1 MSNGAKRRETSLYRT
16 TTLTLFPS
24 ATTKYTP
31 ALRFAIISIGILA
44 FFNTF
49 QQHINNYIMNNLQA
63 VQPISVDNIK
73 TKIYEFRGQKVM
85 IDRDLADLYHI
96 ETKVLNQAV
105 KRNIKR
111 FPTDAMF
118 ILTKDEFE
126 SLRSQIVTSNKRGG
140 ARYMPYAFTELGIAM
155 LSSVLSSE
163 IAIQANLNIM
173 RAFILMKHAFHSFME
188 NSVRFEKIEHQIAT
202 LNSYIEDV
210 LRDQNDI
217 NDDTAAQLELINQ
230 TLAELQAEN
239 TIRKQFAERKPV
251 GFKIEK

>member
-1 MSNGAKRRETSLYRT
+1 
-16 TTLTLFPS
+16 
-24 ATTKYTP
+24 
-31 ALRFAIISIGILA
+31 
-44 FFNTF
+44 
-49 QQHINNYIMNNLQA
+49 MNNLQA

-126 SLRSQIVTSNKRGG
+126 SLRSQFVTSNKRGG

-239 TIRKQFAERKPV
+239 SIRKQFAERKPV

>member
-1 MSNGAKRRETSLYRT
+1 
-16 TTLTLFPS
+16 
-24 ATTKYTP
+24 
-31 ALRFAIISIGILA
+31 
-44 FFNTF
+44 
-49 QQHINNYIMNNLQA
+49 MNNLQA

>member
-1 MSNGAKRRETSLYRT
+1 
-16 TTLTLFPS
+16 
-24 ATTKYTP
+24 
-31 ALRFAIISIGILA
+31 
-44 FFNTF
+44 
-49 QQHINNYIMNNLQA
+49 MNNLQA

-155 LSSVLSSE
+155 LSSVLSSK

>member
-1 MSNGAKRRETSLYRT
+1 
-16 TTLTLFPS
+16 
-24 ATTKYTP
+24 
-31 ALRFAIISIGILA
+31 
-44 FFNTF
+44 
-49 QQHINNYIMNNLQA
+49 MNNLQA

-239 TIRKQFAERKPV
+239 SIRKQFAERKPV